1 MLAGC
6 RTDRRSGQ
14 GERGASSPTLP
25 AVLLI
30 ILFAFVMATVAPVN
44 FNRLLHR
51 LLPFLPSDKQVLS
64 PQDAGAIVWV
74 VQQSGTYY
82 CSDSEFYGQGAGQFM
97 KQGEALERGY
107 QPALTRYCH
116 DTGAAVRPPANSS
129 VPPRR
134 VAPPKR
140 PAPVPPPPDIE

>member
-1 MLAGC
+1 MLRDC
-6 RTDRRSGQ
+6 RTVGRSRQ
-14 GERGASSPTLP
+14 GEQGASSPTLP

-64 PQDAGAIVWV
+64 PQDAGALVWV
-74 VQQSGTYY
+74 VRQSGTYY
-82 CSDSEFYGQGAGQFM
+82 CSESEFYGQGAGDFM
-97 KQGEALERGY
+97 RQADALERGY
-107 QPALTRYCH
+107 QPALARYCH
-116 DTGAAVRPPANSS
+116 DTTAATRPPAH
-129 VPPRR
+129 PPGASRR

-140 PAPVPPPPDIE
+140 PSPIPPPPDIE